1 MSVGFKCRL
10 KDWSRFPE
18 PVPAASGIMV
28 QPFRTATACELDMG
42 RTSIRVMQRAKPG
55 SNRQGD
61 DKCCH
66 DVKP

>member
-1 MSVGFKCRL
+1 MTVGFKCRL

-42 RTSIRVMQRAKPG
+42 RSVDPRHATGKAWI
-55 SNRQGD
+55 
-61 DKCCH
+61 
-66 DVKP
+66 